1 MELWQQT
8 TIIEHTYKHFF
19 YCVHWNI
26 SHIRHFL
33 YAPRL
38 LHVFYFI
45 WEILVFCSYD
55 VWEMCGSQSV
65 DGICVG
71 DVWYENY
78 TRIHWCNML
87 IYTRFW
93 VIFSF
98 QFAYQSRKVNS
109 FLIPS
114 ISVRSLIFAL
124 VKTEP
129 RVDFHLIAFQLN
141 RNILS
146 LGCANV
152 ICIIIIVGDQFVY
165 RNNGCR
171 CQKSDSLNLKYWY
184 DILLYTA
191 KQYQHRYYSQ
201 RLFYSK

>member
-1 MELWQQT
+1 MGDVRLTERWWHLCGWCL
-8 TIIEHTYKHFF
+8 IWKLHTYTLMQYADIHQILSDFQLSI
-19 YCVHWNI
+19 CLPI
-26 SHIRHFL
+26 SK
-33 YAPRL
+33 
-38 LHVFYFI
+38 
-45 WEILVFCSYD
+45 
-55 VWEMCGSQSV
+55 SQ
-65 DGICVG
+65 
-71 DVWYENY
+71 
-78 TRIHWCNML
+78 
-87 IYTRFW
+87 F
-93 VIFSF
+93 
-98 QFAYQSRKVNS
+98 S